1 MHAQQAYKS
10 YTHSLSPNDDIV
22 CSALKSALS
31 QKVSGSLQA
40 RNLLLEIYDS
50 SNANIIITLREGTL
64 GCLWYVQ
71 RSRQIV
77 TGPRADYG
85 LAKTKQKVIKKPC
98 NKLLT
103 NRASSSRTGEYWPWV
118 VFVRTLLRSV
128 RTATTSGQYFPG
140 STALA
145 LG

>member
-1 MHAQQAYKS
+1 MCVHQENRRITPAPSNLTKYAQK
-10 YTHSLSPNDDIV
+10 TLCTKTPLSRGVTGKTFPDTENN
-22 CSALKSALS
+22 K
-31 QKVSGSLQA
+31 K
-40 RNLLLEIYDS
+40 
-50 SNANIIITLREGTL
+50 GTL

-85 LAKTKQKVIKKPC
+85 LAKTKQKVIKKPY

-118 VFVRTLLRSV
+118 VFVRTERSEV